1 MKTVIMVRHAKSSW
15 EEQGVSDFDR
25 PLNNRGKRDAPEM
38 AQRLKKRNIPIDL
51 FISSPAKRAKKTSE
65 LFAEE
70 FNYQKDNIFFVK
82 ELYLADAD
90 NFSSVISH
98 SPSSANSIIIFSHNP
113 GITAFVNSLT
123 AVKINNM
130 PTCAAFAVS
139 ANCNNWSEFDRAEKE
154 FIFFDYP
161 KAL

>member
-38 AQRLKKRNIPIDL
+38 AQRLKKRNIPIDH

-70 FNYQKDNIFFVK
+70 FLALSELPVGIGKRPVYYQ
-82 ELYLADAD
+82 
-90 NFSSVISH
+90 
-98 SPSSANSIIIFSHNP
+98 
-113 GITAFVNSLT
+113 
-123 AVKINNM
+123 
-130 PTCAAFAVS
+130 
-139 ANCNNWSEFDRAEKE
+139 
-154 FIFFDYP
+154 
-161 KAL
+161 